1 MDAVREQMNK
11 PLVVG
16 IGALILGILLGIIYG
31 WVINPVQWTD
41 ASIEHLRID
50 LQEDY
55 LRMTIDSY
63 AINKDVQ
70 LAQQR
75 YAQLGENADALL
87 LSVQTNTGNVSPASL
102 EEFSA
107 AVAVE
112 SPAAPLAI
120 DEEPAEGSSLARFA
134 IPILC
139 GVVLL
144 VAAGLG
150 YFFFMRSRNGR
161 DDYPEVESYAE
172 ELQPAESWSDTTIA
186 EVSIEP
192 PMVQFMAS
200 YKLGDDL
207 FDDSFSIDSPAGEF
221 LGECGVGISESIGVG
236 DPKKV
241 TAFEVW
247 LFDKND
253 IQTVTKVLMSAHAF
267 LDEAIRQRLAA
278 KGEPVLAEFES
289 ESILETQTLRL
300 TARVVDM
307 EYGNGALPEHSFFDH
322 LVLELAVY
330 PKF

>member
-1 MDAVREQMNK
+1 MDAVREQINK
-11 PLVVG
+11 PIVVG
-16 IGALILGILLGIIYG
+16 IAALILGILLGVFYA
-31 WVINPVQWTD
+31 WVINPVTWTD
-41 ASIEHLRID
+41 AAVEHLRID
-50 LQEDY
+50 IKEDY
-55 LRMTIDSY
+55 LRMAIDSY
-63 AINKDVQ
+63 AVNKDAD

-75 YAQLGENADALL
+75 YTQLGDSAEQLL
-87 LSVQTNTGNVSPASL
+87 LTVQSNPGYATQASIEEFTAAVSVQLPAVPP
-102 EEFSA
+102 E
-107 AVAVE
+107 
-112 SPAAPLAI
+112 
-120 DEEPAEGSSLARFA
+120 AEGEPTEGSNFA
-134 IPILC
+134 SIALPILC
-139 GVVLL
+139 IVALL

-150 YFFFMRSRNGR
+150 YYFFMRSRGSGDN
-161 DDYPEVESYAE
+161 YSEVETYPDEA
-172 ELQPAESWSDTTIA
+172 QPAASWNETTIS
-186 EVSIEP
+186 EVSDEP

-253 IQTVTKVLMSAHAF
+253 IQTVTKVLMSAHGF

-278 KGEPVLAEFES
+278 KGEPVLAEPES